1 MDDDDDSRGPFT
13 TDGAIVVGVDGTA
26 LDQACVAWAAGA
38 AARAQRPLVVI
49 HALPAFGD
57 LLATN
62 VLRSPYELGALETEL
77 RESSVV
83 ERAVGVARRAVPDVA
98 VAVAG
103 QTVLGRPEQILIEA
117 SEDAY
122 LVVVGSKPRRGLARL
137 ALGRAAHA
145 TTAHC
150 ACPVVVIR
158 EGARLRADGPVLV
171 ATDGSAGGRAAVERA
186 ADEAV
191 QRAAVL
197 VVLTTWFLEMVDG
210 YVVTTPGTDDW
221 NQIEQRY
228 RSMVDGDVAAAR
240 RAHPDLQIEVRV
252 ERGPT
257 APTIVA
263 AAAEMDLLV
272 IGSRGRGGF
281 RGMLLG
287 SVSQQVLESADGP
300 VMVVRAPRG

>member
-1 MDDDDDSRGPFT
+1 MDDDDARGPFT

-38 AARAQRPLVVI
+38 AARAHRPLVVI

-62 VLRSPYELGALETEL
+62 VLRSPYEFNALEPEL
-77 RESSVV
+77 RESPVV
-83 ERAVGVARRAVPDVA
+83 ERAIGVARRADPDVA
-98 VAVAG
+98 VSG

-122 LVVVGSKPRRGLARL
+122 LVVVGSKPRLGLARL

-158 EGARLRADGPVLV
+158 EGARIRTDGPVLV

-191 QRAAVL
+191 QRSTVL
-197 VVLTTWFLEMVDG
+197 VVLSTWFLEMVDG

-228 RSMVDGDVAAAR
+228 RSMVEGDVAAAR
-240 RAHPDLQIEVRV
+240 RPHPDLQIEVRV

-287 SVSQQVLESADGP
+287 SVSQQVLESADCP
-300 VMVVRAPRG
+300 VMVVRAPRD

>member
-1 MDDDDDSRGPFT
+1 MDNDAARGPFT
-13 TDGAIVVGVDGTA
+13 TDGAIVVGVDGTDV
-26 LDQACVAWAAGA
+26 DQTCMTWAAGEA
-38 AARAQRPLVVI
+38 TRTHRCLVVV

-57 LLATN
+57 LLAAN
-62 VLRSPYELGALETEL
+62 VLGSPYDLDVVEPEL
-77 RESSVV
+77 RESPVV
-83 ERAVGVARRAVPDVA
+83 GRAIGVALRAFPDV
-98 VAVAG
+98 VVTG
-103 QTVLGRPEQILIEA
+103 QAVLGRPEQILIEA

-137 ALGRAAHA
+137 ALGRTAHA

-158 EGARLRADGPVLV
+158 EGARIGADGPVLV
-171 ATDGSAGGRAAVERA
+171 ATDGSAGSRAAVERA
-186 ADEAV
+186 AAEAV
-191 QRAAVL
+191 ERTTGL

-228 RSMVDGDVAAAR
+228 RSLVDGDVAAAR

-257 APTIVA
+257 APTVVA
-263 AAAEMDLLV
+263 AAADVDLLV

-287 SVSQQVLESADGP
+287 SVSQQVVESADCP
-300 VMVVRAPRG
+300 VMVVRTPRD